1 MRSGGSKSKRSRS
14 KNGNNIIRLRSRSH
28 SETDTMGSNY
38 NDIKTTSSETVSI
51 IWDRIGLGFS
61 NFNYQ
66 RSGNYQSDQSQ
77 SWEQGY
83 WIQIANLSYTFGT
96 DLTLTL
102 GTAVWSQGFSWIS
115 HNESFSY
122 ETESLNSTKD
132 SIDNYLD
139 AISIGFRIGSVEFL
153 IGMRKEDF
161 KFDDYQ
167 CNSKSGC
174 SKTISQMSGS
184 GAVISDEI
192 KIEEWIDFGIG
203 ITF

>member
-1 MRSGGSKSKRSRS
+1 MLS
-14 KNGNNIIRLRSRSH
+14 NGYSDTRLRFQDHNFKDIR
-28 SETDTMGSNY
+28 DSNY
-38 NDIKTTSSETVSI
+38 NDIKKTSSGTASI
-51 IWDRIGLGFS
+51 IWDRIGLS
-61 NFNYQ
+61 YTKFNYQ
-66 RSGNYQSDQSQ
+66 RSGNYRSDQSQ

-102 GTAVWSQGFSWIS
+102 GTAVWSQGFSWIL
-115 HNESFSY
+115 HNESKHESSTY

-167 CNSKSGC
+167 CGSSSC
-174 SKTISQMSGS
+174 TRTISEMSGS

-192 KIEEWIDFGIG
+192 KIEDWIDFGIG

>member
-1 MRSGGSKSKRSRS
+1 M
-14 KNGNNIIRLRSRSH
+14 
-28 SETDTMGSNY
+28 
-38 NDIKTTSSETVSI
+38 
-51 IWDRIGLGFS
+51 
-61 NFNYQ
+61 
-66 RSGNYQSDQSQ
+66 
-77 SWEQGY
+77 
-83 WIQIANLSYTFGT
+83 
-96 DLTLTL
+96 
-102 GTAVWSQGFSWIS
+102 WSQGFSWIS

-167 CNSKSGC
+167 CGSSSC
-174 SKTISQMSGS
+174 TRTISEMSGS